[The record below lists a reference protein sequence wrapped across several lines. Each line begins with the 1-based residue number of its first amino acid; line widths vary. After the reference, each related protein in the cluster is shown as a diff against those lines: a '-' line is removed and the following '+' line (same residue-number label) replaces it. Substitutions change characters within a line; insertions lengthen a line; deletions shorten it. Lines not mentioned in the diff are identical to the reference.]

1 MGLFKG
7 LGDKPYTKAEY
18 YREMEER
25 QAAKIAA
32 KAAPVVVV
40 PVRDPEWLEPE
51 VPATELTETITEEV
65 VIPFVEPSVV
75 SPAIENE
82 PKITLNAQV
91 TEPEFTEN
99 VAAPPPKEEEKPVKV
114 VKQKR
119 KKTG

>member
-1 MGLFKG
+1 MNMGLFKG
-7 LGDKPYTKAEY
+7 LDTEKPYTKADY

-25 QAAKIAA
+25 QEAKIAA

-51 VPATELTETITEEV
+51 NVHVSEPIQEQV
-65 VIPFVEPSVV
+65 VVPFVEPEVLVAAEVIAQPEIVEVV
-75 SPAIENE
+75 
-82 PKITLNAQV
+82 T
-91 TEPEFTEN
+91 
-99 VAAPPPKEEEKPVKV
+99 APPPKEEETPVKV

>member
-7 LGDKPYTKAEY
+7 INEKPYTKADY

-40 PVRDPEWLEPE
+40 PVQEPEWLEPE
-51 VPATELTETITEEV
+51 NLVKETIPEEV
-65 VIPFVEPSVV
+65 IIPFIEPVSVIDELKV
-75 SPAIENE
+75 DEN
-82 PKITLNAQV
+82 I
-91 TEPEFTEN
+91 
-99 VAAPPPKEEEKPVKV
+99 AASVPKEEETPIKV
-114 VKQKR
+114 SKQQKR